1 MDDYERL
8 ALLSRL
14 YQLHKEAGKEGA
26 VGRLAKG
33 LVRLPQHVLRVVD
46 AGAKGAGQAAYR
58 AAGGGVKGRAIQSLV
73 RTSPYLAAGGVVAAG
88 PASRYMGSKVDEFKA
103 RQYATRPYYDPRT
116 QRFN

>member
-8 ALLSRL
+8 AQLSQL
-14 YQLHKEAGKEGA
+14 YLLHKQAGKEGT
-26 VGRLAKG
+26 VGKVVKG

-58 AAGGGVKGRAIQSLV
+58 SAGGGAKGRAIQSLV
-73 RTSPYLAAGGVVAAG
+73 RTSPYLAAGGLVAAK
-88 PASRYMGSKVDEFKA
+88 PAHRYMKGKVDEFKA

-116 QRFN
+116 QRFV